1 MTATFTVQE
10 RIELQAEDI
19 PNTHGL
25 IRTLN
30 EQSINKINVS
40 ASGNAY
46 GIYIFALSNGG
57 GNPVPWYVG
66 KAEKQNLCAEA
77 ITRDKLRKYS
87 AAMFGRQG
95 KPSMTFLS
103 ADGKKDIS
111 KIDSLETLLIWIA
124 RSKNPSLINE
134 RKVSGRPKSI
144 ISIINQISVRGVI
157 NREQGQPSKS
167 ALAFSG
173 MMGLN

>member
-1 MTATFTVQE
+1 MTAKFTVQK
-10 RIELQAEDI
+10 RIELQTVDI

-25 IRTLN
+25 IRTLD
-30 EQSINKINVS
+30 EKSIKKLGS
-40 ASGNAY
+40 ASDDAY
-46 GIYIFALSNGG
+46 GIYIFALSNSG

-66 KAEKQNLCAEA
+66 MAAKQTLCAEA

-95 KPSMTFLS
+95 KPSMTFLF
-103 ADGKKDIS
+103 ADSKQAIS

-134 RKVSGRPKSI
+134 RKVSGHPKTI
-144 ISIINQISVRGVI
+144 ISIINEISVRGVI
-157 NREQGQPSKS
+157 NRSQGQPSNN
-167 ALAFSG
+167 ARTFAG

>member
-1 MTATFTVQE
+1 MTVEFIVQK
-10 RIELQAEDI
+10 RIELQTVDI

-25 IRTLN
+25 IRTLD
-30 EQSINKINVS
+30 EESIEKIKGS
-40 ASGNAY
+40 TSGDAY

-66 KAEKQNLCAEA
+66 MAAKQKLCTEA

-103 ADGKKDIS
+103 TDSQQAIS
-111 KIDSLETLLIWIA
+111 KIDSLETLLIWIS

-134 RKVSGRPKSI
+134 RKVSGRPKTI
-144 ISIINQISVRGVI
+144 ISIINKISVRGVI
-157 NREQGQPSKS
+157 NRGQGQPSNN
-167 ALAFSG
+167 ARAFSG

>member
-1 MTATFTVQE
+1 MTAEFTVQK
-10 RIELQAEDI
+10 RIELQTEDI

-30 EQSINKINVS
+30 QKSIKQISAS
-40 ASGNAY
+40 ASGDCY

-66 KAEKQNLCAEA
+66 MAAKQTLRAESL
-77 ITRDKLRKYS
+77 TRDKLRKYS

-95 KPSMTFLS
+95 KPSITFIS
-103 ADGKKDIS
+103 ADSKKSAS
-111 KIDSLETLLIWIA
+111 KIDSLEALLIWIA

-144 ISIINQISVRGVI
+144 ISIVNQVSVRGVI
-157 NREQGQPSKS
+157 NRSQGQPSKNAQS
-167 ALAFSG
+167 FAGL
-173 MMGLN
+173 MGLK

>member
-1 MTATFTVQE
+1 MTAEFTVQK
-10 RIELQAEDI
+10 RIDLQTEDI

-25 IRTLN
+25 IRTLD
-30 EQSINKINVS
+30 EQSINKIKSNVS
-40 ASGNAY
+40 GGNY

-66 KAEKQNLCAEA
+66 MAVKQKLCAEA

-95 KPSMTFLS
+95 RPSMTFLS
-103 ADGKKDIS
+103 ADTQQSIS

-124 RSKNPSLINE
+124 RSKNPNLINE
-134 RKVSGRPKSI
+134 RKVSGRPKII
-144 ISIINQISVRGVI
+144 ISNVNEVSVRGVI
-157 NREQGQPSKS
+157 NRGQGQPSNN
-167 ALAFSG
+167 ARAFAG

>member
-1 MTATFTVQE
+1 MTAEFTVQQ
-10 RIELQAEDI
+10 RIDLQTEDI

-25 IRTLN
+25 IRTLTD
-30 EQSINKINVS
+30 QSIENIKKS
-40 ASGNAY
+40 ASGEGQ
-46 GIYIFALSNGG
+46 GIYVFALNNGG

-66 KAEKQNLCAEA
+66 MALRQTLRTEA

-95 KPSMTFLS
+95 TPSITFLR
-103 ADGKKDIS
+103 ADSNQAIS

-124 RSKNPSLINE
+124 RTKNPSLINE
-134 RKVSGRPKSI
+134 RKVSGRPKTI
-144 ISIINQISVRGVI
+144 ISIVNEISVRGVI
-157 NREQGQPSKS
+157 NRGQGQPSNS
-167 ALAFSG
+167 ARAFSG

>member
-1 MTATFTVQE
+1 MTAKFTAE
-10 RIELQAEDI
+10 KRIELKTVDI

-30 EQSINKINVS
+30 DQSIEKIKKS
-40 ASGNAY
+40 AAGDKY
-46 GIYIFALSNGG
+46 GIYIFSLSNGG

-66 KAEKQNLCAEA
+66 MAVKQKLCIEA

-95 KPSMTFLS
+95 KPSITFLS
-103 ADGKKDIS
+103 ADKKSIS

-124 RSKNPSLINE
+124 RSKNSNLLNE
-134 RKVSGRPKSI
+134 RKVSGHPKTI
-144 ISIINQISVRGVI
+144 ISNINEISVRGVI
-157 NREQGQPSKS
+157 NRDQGQPSNS
-167 ALAFSG
+167 ARDFAG

>member
-1 MTATFTVQE
+1 MTAEFTVQE
-10 RIELQAEDI
+10 RIELQTEDI

-30 EQSINKINVS
+30 EQSINKINDS
-40 ASGNAY
+40 ASGNTC

-66 KAEKQNLCAEA
+66 MAEKQKLCAEA

-103 ADGKKDIS
+103 ADSKKAIS

-134 RKVSGRPKSI
+134 RKVSGRPKTI
-144 ISIINQISVRGVI
+144 ISIINEISVRGVI
-157 NREQGQPSKS
+157 NRGQGQPSKN
-167 ALAFSG
+167 AQAFSG

>member
-1 MTATFTVQE
+1 MTADFTVQK
-10 RIELQAEDI
+10 RIELQTEDI

-30 EQSINKINVS
+30 GISIERIQTN
-40 ASGNAY
+40 ASGNGY
-46 GIYIFALSNGG
+46 GIYIFALNNGG

-66 KAEKQNLCAEA
+66 MAAKQTLCAESV
-77 ITRDKLRKYS
+77 TRDKLRKYS

-95 KPSMTFLS
+95 RPSITFIS
-103 ADGKKDIS
+103 ADSKQAIS

-134 RKVSGRPKSI
+134 RKVSGRPKTI
-144 ISIINQISVRGVI
+144 ISTVNQVSVRGVI
-157 NREQGQPSKS
+157 NRGQGQPSS
-167 ALAFSG
+167 NAQAFAG
-173 MMGLN
+173 LMGLK